1 MRRGDFFRIFNFDR
15 EVCEKLIQKVS
26 ILFLAVPVLFLAVPV
41 LFLVVPVLFLAVHLS
56 FLSGAR
62 LFLAACTLLSGGGL
76 GGGYFLS
83 RSLNCKKS
91 CHFQTL
97 VSTYFL
103 SHFFQ
108 FSLLLIKIKISLD
121 FVLPWL
127 KIQFLVPWFLNNKFV
142 FKIWPSLC

>member
-41 LFLVVPVLFLAVHLS
+41 LFLEVPVLFLAVHLS

-62 LFLAACTLLSGGGL
+62 LFLAVPVLFLVVGAWGGGV
-76 GGGYFLS
+76 FLS
-83 RSLNCKKS
+83 RGLNCKKS

-127 KIQFLVPWFLNNKFV
+127 KIQILVL
-142 FKIWPSLC
+142 

>member
-62 LFLAACTLLSGGGL
+62 LFLA
-76 GGGYFLS
+76 
-83 RSLNCKKS
+83 
-91 CHFQTL
+91 
-97 VSTYFL
+97 VP
-103 SHFFQ
+103 
-108 FSLLLIKIKISLD
+108 
-121 FVLPWL
+121 VL
-127 KIQFLVPWFLNNKFV
+127 FLVVGAWVGVHQGWKSQGAQSLGVRFL
-142 FKIWPSLC
+142 CT

>member
-1 MRRGDFFRIFNFDR
+1 MNIRSKMRRGDFFRIFNFDR

-41 LFLVVPVLFLAVHLS
+41 LFLEVPVLFLAVHLS

-62 LFLAACTLLSGGGL
+62 LFLAVPVLFLVVGAWGGGV
-76 GGGYFLS
+76 FLS
-83 RSLNCKKS
+83 RGLNCKKS

-127 KIQFLVPWFLNNKFV
+127 KIQILVL
-142 FKIWPSLC
+142 

>member
-26 ILFLAVPVLFLAVPV
+26 ILFLVVPVLFLAVPV

-76 GGGYFLS
+76 GGGGIFYQGVLIAKNLAIFKRSSVPTFFPIFFNFL
-83 RSLNCKKS
+83 C
-91 CHFQTL
+91 C
-97 VSTYFL
+97 
-103 SHFFQ
+103 
-108 FSLLLIKIKISLD
+108 
-121 FVLPWL
+121 
-127 KIQFLVPWFLNNKFV
+127 
-142 FKIWPSLC
+142 